1 MCDEDEKA
9 LPLYTIHIHVYIYVY
24 LWHVKHASYN
34 ARVSVRVGDVGTFV
48 NIYKFEFVHWCKQ
61 KAFKYIGD
69 VALYA
74 YGTLFLLARTRNY
87 AVRLRANDLL
97 SYIYAYTHAQ
107 RRWHIAREQKSP
119 RQTTWDL
126 TDIFVFFFFLRFNT
140 YATIIF
146 IIIWLFIWMYHLS
159 IW

>member
-34 ARVSVRVGDVGTFV
+34 ARVFVRVGDVGTFV

-87 AVRLRANDLL
+87 AVRLRASDLL
-97 SYIYAYTHAQ
+97 SYLCIYACAKAMTYC
-107 RRWHIAREQKSP
+107 ARTKVPETNYV
-119 RQTTWDL
+119 RFNWY
-126 TDIFVFFFFLRFNT
+126 FCFFFFLRFNT